1 LPGNFFLEIL
11 GKLSCHPDLLGYA
24 AERSVLSWFL
34 KRLVNMMHSF
44 KKEILLRNTR
54 FFYALSLLL
63 VFFFSGTLGALGE
76 EASSEA
82 EKEIRL
88 GRKVGEEIEKSLSR
102 GRDLR
107 IEARLQMILDRL
119 VLELDTKY
127 DYEVRLLEEKT
138 PNAFA
143 LPGGLLYVNRGMMDF
158 LRTDHEIAGIIAHEI
173 IHVEQSHGIKQAAR
187 NQRLNLL
194 SLAVIAATGGQGAA
208 IILSSVA
215 QAAISSG
222 YSREYEEQADREG
235 LMLLQKAGYEPTG
248 LVTAMERLHEEG
260 WKRPY
265 VDPGV
270 YMDHP
275 ETEDRVAYLI
285 QTMQDRG
292 WPLRR
297 KKTLALLRPSWAEE
311 GGEGIL
317 SIDGVPLW
325 RIPRENIEDVQIQ
338 EILSGIQESLE
349 MEMLPHEIVL
359 EETSS
364 VSVLRVG
371 NRIFCVARTPELRQ
385 AFPNLRQAL
394 VRGLDGARRQ
404 HPMGGYLR

>member
-1 LPGNFFLEIL
+1 MAKSDREPWALRGFLQ
-11 GKLSCHPDLLGYA
+11 
-24 AERSVLSWFL
+24 VL
-34 KRLVNMMHSF
+34 KRLVSSMQHGKRN
-44 KKEILLRNTR
+44 IALRSI
-54 FFYALSLLL
+54 FFVLFLSLSL
-63 VFFFSGTLGALGE
+63 FSTILPGE
-76 EASSEA
+76 AASDP

-88 GRKVGEEIEKSLSR
+88 GRKVGEQIEQTLPR

-107 IEARLQMILDRL
+107 VEARLHMILDRL
-119 VLELDTKY
+119 VFELDTEY
-127 DYEVRLLEEKT
+127 DYEVRLLEEKS

-143 LPGGLLYVNRGMMDF
+143 LPGGLLYVTRGMVDF
-158 LRTDHEIAGIIAHEI
+158 VRTDHELAGILAHEV

-187 NQRLNLL
+187 NQRLNIL

-215 QAAISSG
+215 QAAVSSS

-235 LMLLQKAGYEPTG
+235 LMLLQRAGYEPTG

-275 ETEDRVAYLI
+275 ETKDRVAYLVR
-285 QTMQDRG
+285 TMQDRG

-311 GGEGIL
+311 KGEGVL
-317 SIDGVPLW
+317 FIDGIPLW
-325 RIPRENIEDVQIQ
+325 RIPLKDIEDSQI
-338 EILSGIQESLE
+338 EEMLSGLRESLE
-349 MEMLPHEIVL
+349 MEMLPYEIAL
-359 EETSS
+359 EETPS

-371 NRIFCVARTPELRQ
+371 NQILCVARTPELQR
-385 AFPNLRQAL
+385 AFPALRQAL
-394 VRGLDGARRQ
+394 VQALDGAKRK
-404 HPMGGYLR
+404 HPVGSYLR

>member
-1 LPGNFFLEIL
+1 VIRSLE
-11 GKLSCHPDLLGYA
+11 LLG
-24 AERSVLSWFL
+24 FL
-34 KRLVNMMHSF
+34 KRLVDTMQRGRESIPLRS
-44 KKEILLRNTR
+44 ILFVFLLIL
-54 FFYALSLLL
+54 FSLLGS
-63 VFFFSGTLGALGE
+63 FPG
-76 EASSEA
+76 EASSDP

-88 GRKVGEEIEKSLSR
+88 GRKVGEQIEQSLPR

-107 IEARLQMILDRL
+107 VEARLQMILDRL
-119 VLELDTKY
+119 VFEVDTAY
-127 DYEVRLLEEKT
+127 DYEVRLLEEDS

-143 LPGGLLYVNRGMMDF
+143 LPGGLLYVTRGMVDF
-158 LRTDHEIAGIIAHEI
+158 LRTDHELAGIIAHEI

-187 NQRLNLL
+187 NQRLNIL

-215 QAAISSG
+215 QAAISSS

-235 LMLLQKAGYEPTG
+235 LMLLQNAGYEPTG

-292 WPLRR
+292 WPLHR
-297 KKTLALLRPSWAEE
+297 KKTLALLRPAWTEEE
-311 GGEGIL
+311 GEGVL
-317 SIDGVPLW
+317 SVDGVPLW
-325 RIPRENIEDVQIQ
+325 RIPLKDIEDSQVE

-349 MEMLPHEIVL
+349 MEMLPYEIAL
-359 EETSS
+359 EESPS
-364 VSVLRVG
+364 ASVLRVG
-371 NRIFCVARTPELRQ
+371 NRILCVARTPELQR
-385 AFPNLRQAL
+385 AFPALRQAL
-394 VRGLDGARRQ
+394 VQALDGAKRR
-404 HPMGGYLR
+404 HPVGSYLR